1 MANIA
6 RLKVGQAVMAA
17 ENVVAKH
24 TTIFTVNQGGM
35 GH

>member
-17 ENVVAKH
+17 ENVVTKH
-24 TTIFTVNQGGM
+24 TTILTVNSGGM
-35 GH
+35 GN